1 MTAVLFSVLVLAQSH
16 EGDLFARMRARQ
28 QEVSRLAAVIEQVKS
43 YPQLGIDDPAER
55 GRLYLERSRR
65 GETKV
70 RLEITAPETRILI
83 SSNGGYL
90 LYQPRIKQA
99 VEGAL
104 SGGGK
109 KALFSGL
116 LTGSSEAARQLERD
130 YTVEEI
136 DGTHLRFQAKAGAEV
151 HCEQIDLWLDVRSGL
166 PARQSCRE
174 ANQSVIT
181 ISLTEIEVD
190 GKLPEGVFE
199 IDLPPDVERVKG

>member
-1 MTAVLFSVLVLAQSH
+1 MTAVLFGVLVFAQAL
-16 EGDLFARMRARQ
+16 EGDLLARMRARQ
-28 QEVSRLAAVIEQVKS
+28 QELSSLSAVIEQVKS

-70 RLEITAPETRILI
+70 RLEITTPETRILI
-83 SSNGGYL
+83 STNGGYL

-99 VEGAL
+99 VEGDL

-109 KALFSGL
+109 RALFSGL
-116 LTGSSEAARQLERD
+116 LTGSSESARQLERD
-130 YTVEEI
+130 YVVEQL
-136 DGTHLRFQAKAGAEV
+136 DGTHLRFQAKPDAEV
-151 HCEQIDLWLDVRSGL
+151 HCQQIDLWLDPRSGL

-174 ANQSVIT
+174 ANQSIIT

-190 GKLPEGVFE
+190 GELPEGVFE